1 MVQSGLREGGGSTT
15 SPDGT
20 TAIVGEQGI
29 EALQEDGQLVVKT
42 GVGGEQRDYDVDSVA
57 ITDTTET
64 VANPDTV
71 GATAELSGAIES
83 DNGEPFT
90 VEVEWQDNDGAAL
103 YTESFGSDTDIVIAS
118 VTTKS
123 DNAAVKVVDDSAA
136 GTANQ
141 VTGTLNFH

>member
-1 MVQSGLREGGGSTT
+1 MGESGLRDGGGSTT

-42 GVGGEQRDYDVDSVA
+42 GVGGEQRDYDIDGVS

-64 VANPDTV
+64 VANPDLV

-83 DNGEPFT
+83 DDGEPFT
-90 VEVEWQDNDGAAL
+90 IKVEWQDDDGAAL
-103 YTESFGSDTDIVIAS
+103 YTEEFGSDTDIVLAA

-123 DNAAVKVVDDSAA
+123 DNVAVKVQDDSAG
-136 GTANQ
+136 GTANS

>member
-1 MVQSGLREGGGSTT
+1 MGESGLRDGGGSTT

-42 GVGGEQRDYDVDSVA
+42 GVGGEQRDFDIDEQE
-57 ITDTTET
+57 ITDDTVS
-64 VANPDTV
+64 VANPTEV
-71 GATAELSGAIES
+71 GATTELSGAVES
-83 DNGEPFT
+83 DDGEPFT
-90 VEVEWQDNDGAAL
+90 IIVEWQSDDGSAL
-103 YTESFGSDTDIVIAS
+103 YTQTYQSDTDFVLAA

-123 DNAAVKVVDDSAA
+123 DNVEVKLKDESAQ
-136 GTANQ
+136 GTANT